1 MAPGQ
6 EPEYRATARIR
17 EKETMD
23 FFERYEKSLTFHN
36 RAAGL
41 MEKGRLDEAQELLI
55 TALTL
60 YPREL
65 LMDSAVQIDPHIRQS
80 YETLFNNIRIKLET
94 LESLKE
100 GPRLDTHSITSLQ
113 ELVQKN
119 VLRGTHA
126 EKKPFE
132 EYSPPSAREQSVF
145 KPDRTKPTSSEPAE
159 PVFEEE
165 YFPYPDEVSASVKTS
180 SSGKPPIGEFVIAE
194 KPSITA
200 ESQEPASAREEEE
213 DEASED
219 LEEFINGLDR
229 DFNRAL
235 SETGRRKPTTP
246 RRTEPEQKIRPASPM
261 LPDGK
266 AAKPPDFEKEITSAI
281 RIEEDTE
288 EPQHEKEIS
297 AGVKTVTPS
306 EHKPVERSKFRSAL
320 SELAASIAHTL
331 KKPPAHHEDIPEPAH
346 EPENAEAEPA
356 ETDFPE
362 LETAESEAPDNEKSE
377 ETKENEAAMA
387 ETESAHA
394 ETSSEEDQPAAMPP
408 VEDQKKTGL
417 LKNLSAKAGYALSRF
432 RKKKKEELPTISVEG
447 PALEPAFKEQAETV
461 LPEEKVVE
469 TAPSPPP
476 AAAQSPETDDEE
488 EALLPEDEL
497 KKQKEHKAKKPI
509 SVRTRINASAVFG
522 AILIVLLFATGI
534 YLLIYNIRESSGMDR
549 LYGKGA
555 AAALAAKTGPEEAVD
570 YAQQYQA
577 LLGADD
583 FSRNSMSYIVSDWA
597 KRLRAEKGDPADTIV
612 LLSVFK
618 KQGLRSS
625 ALDEELMTAL
635 IEQCAAD
642 IKAGRTANAGEMFTR
657 ALQLASEGGMPEAQA
672 YVYKKQLARLGYL
685 LNTQA
690 ALESLARKNSD
701 EAYAAMQGLLS
712 IAAYLP
718 AAERKGIQS
727 VAAKT
732 AERLVNEGQSAMNTG
747 NAALAGKRAQQAL
760 DLNPNSRTALA
771 LQKRA
776 AARSR

>member
-1 MAPGQ
+1 
-6 EPEYRATARIR
+6 
-17 EKETMD
+17 MD
-23 FFERYEKSLTFHN
+23 FFERYEKSLTFYN

-65 LMDSAVQIDPHIRQS
+65 LMDGAVQIDPHIRQS
-80 YETLFNNIRIKLET
+80 YETLFNNIRIKLEM

-100 GPRLDTHSITSLQ
+100 GPRLDAHSITSLQ

-132 EYSPPSAREQSVF
+132 EYSLPPARERAGF
-145 KPDRTKPTSSEPAE
+145 KPDRPAPASYEPAE

-165 YFPYPDEVSASVKTS
+165 YFPDPDEVSASVKTS

-200 ESQEPASAREEEE
+200 ESREPASAREE
-213 DEASED
+213 DEAPED
-219 LEEFINGLDR
+219 LEEFISELDH

-235 SETGRRKPTTP
+235 SETGRRKPATP
-246 RRTEPEQKIRPASPM
+246 RRTEPEQKIRPASHM

-288 EPQHEKEIS
+288 EPQREKEIS

-306 EHKPVERSKFRSAL
+306 EHKPAERSKFRSAL
-320 SELAASIAHTL
+320 SELAAGIAHTL
-331 KKPPAHHEDIPEPAH
+331 KKPPPSHRQDIPEPADH
-346 EPENAEAEPA
+346 PKTAEAELSEKA

-362 LETAESEAPDNEKSE
+362 LETAESEAPDTDFSEKSE

-387 ETESAHA
+387 EPESAPA
-394 ETSSEEDQPAAMPP
+394 ETSSEEDQSAAMPP

-447 PALEPAFKEQAETV
+447 PALEPAFEEQAETV

-476 AAAQSPETDDEE
+476 AAAQTPETDDEE
-488 EALLPEDEL
+488 EALLPKDEL

-509 SVRTRINASAVFG
+509 SVRTRINASAFFG
-522 AILIVLLFATGI
+522 TALVLLLFVTGI
-534 YLLIYNIRESSGMDR
+534 YLLICNIVESSGMDR

-555 AAALAAKTGPEEAVD
+555 AAALAAKTGPEETVD

-597 KRLRAEKGDPADTIV
+597 KRLRAEKGDPADAII

-635 IEQCAAD
+635 IEKCAAD
-642 IKAGRTANAGEMFTR
+642 IKAGRTLNAGEMFTR

-718 AAERKGIQS
+718 DAERKGIQR

-747 NAALAGKRAQQAL
+747 NAALAEKRAQQAL
-760 DLNPNSRTALA
+760 VLNPNSRTALA

>member
-1 MAPGQ
+1 
-6 EPEYRATARIR
+6 
-17 EKETMD
+17 MD
-23 FFERYEKSLTFHN
+23 FFERYEKSLTFYN

-41 MEKGRLDEAQELLI
+41 MEKDRLDEAQELLI

-65 LMDSAVQIDPHIRQS
+65 LMDSAVQIDLHIRQS

-132 EYSPPSAREQSVF
+132 VFPEYSLPPARERAGF
-145 KPDRTKPTSSEPAE
+145 KPDRPAPASYEPAE
-159 PVFEEE
+159 PGFEEE
-165 YFPYPDEVSASVKTS
+165 YFPDPDEVSASVKTS

-200 ESQEPASAREEEE
+200 ESREPESAREE
-213 DEASED
+213 DEAPED
-219 LEEFINGLDR
+219 LEEFISGLDR

-235 SETGRRKPTTP
+235 SETGRRKPATP
-246 RRTEPEQKIRPASPM
+246 RRTEPEQKIRPAASPM

-288 EPQHEKEIS
+288 EPQREKEIS

-306 EHKPVERSKFRSAL
+306 EHKPAERSKFRSAL

-331 KKPPAHHEDIPEPAH
+331 KKPPAHHEDIPEPALD
-346 EPENAEAEPA
+346 PENAEAEPA
-356 ETDFPE
+356 EPDFPE
-362 LETAESEAPDNEKSE
+362 LEAAESEAPDTEKSE
-377 ETKENEAAMA
+377 KTEGNEAAMA
-387 ETESAHA
+387 EPESAPA

-447 PALEPAFKEQAETV
+447 PALEPAFEEQAETV

-469 TAPSPPP
+469 TAPAPAP
-476 AAAQSPETDDEE
+476 AAAQTPETDDEE
-488 EALLPEDEL
+488 EALLPEVEL
-497 KKQKEHKAKKPI
+497 KKQKEHKTKKPI

-522 AILIVLLFATGI
+522 AILIVLLFVIGA
-534 YLLIYNIRESSGMDR
+534 YLLASNIRESSGMDR

-555 AAALAAKTGPEEAVD
+555 AAALAAKTGPEQAVN

-583 FSRNSMSYIVSDWA
+583 FSRNSMAYIVSDWA
-597 KRLRAEKGDPADTIV
+597 KRLRAEKGNPADTIV

-642 IKAGRTANAGEMFTR
+642 IKAGRTLNAGEMFTR

-727 VAAKT
+727 VAART

-747 NAALAGKRAQQAL
+747 NAALAEKRAQQAL